1 MPRVLLVVVAFA
13 AATTALP
20 HRLRRAKPEKSAADD
35 HAPKPRTP
43 SLAALE
49 SFLGGTAAEPVSRT
63 LDGLDPEVALERASL
78 TGMAREVGIPSMM
91 PDWDTVDGEEFS
103 VLMEVG
109 RTFRSSRGELVGPD
123 VAQGKVACDKNRKWE
138 EKLREAELEA
148 EAYETAEGRPAYETL
163 GLPETATAA
172 EIKQK
177 YEELLRALPK
187 FKKMQEYKKAKDIA
201 LAVAQKREDAGLHE
215 DRCRSRGPGWASRC
229 CKKLGAGGHG
239 QVFSGQA
246 RIRVHEKS
254 KSIFSSAVTDT
265 DFTGSVVIKQSIDC
279 LGGSVSD
286 VTKEKNILRHLQ
298 KNRDEA
304 GGANLMNVYGFYTM
318 NPSGG
323 AEDDYAEWK
332 CDIIAEKV
340 PYEITWETAW
350 NPKAV
355 GQLLRQAL
363 LGLSFM
369 HNHHTAHLDLKPEN
383 MMSHT
388 DPRDWFNKEDHKLAA
403 GTIKLIDTGGGEENR
418 KKMHWFEGKFT
429 RETDVASPI
438 YFAPELKEFVTSSLP
453 LREREKVEIK
463 PYKADIWSMGIVAVA
478 LLCGKNMLIAPEDID
493 SQDAVADYI
502 DTISTAVNGWNTVD
516 YKDAREF
523 VNAALKYDPD
533 ERKTAAQLLKMR
545 FVAA

>member
-78 TGMAREVGIPSMM
+78 TGMARQGGRL

-123 VAQGKVACDKNRKWE
+123 VAQGKVACDTV
-138 EKLREAELEA
+138 ATA
-148 EAYETAEGRPAYETL
+148 AAAAAATAEGRPAFETL
-163 GLPETATAA
+163 GLPVTATSA
-172 EIKQK
+172 EIAEK
-177 YEELLRALPK
+177 YEELLPEFARTLPK
-187 FKKMQEYKKAKDIA
+187 YDEMQDFKEAKTIA
-201 LAVAQKREDAGLHE
+201 QAVWQTRKDAVT
-215 DRCRSRGPGWASRC
+215 
-229 CKKLGAGGHG
+229 CKKIGAGGSG
-239 QVFSGQA
+239 QVYSGQA
-246 RIRVHEKS
+246 RIRVHE

-265 DFTGSVVIKQSIDC
+265 DFTGSVVIKEPFCCRMPAPPFCYED
-279 LGGSVSD
+279 GKPSD
-286 VTKEKNILRHLQ
+286 VTKEQNILRHLQ
-298 KNRDEA
+298 KNRDEE

-323 AEDDYAEWK
+323 AEDEWK

-388 DPRDWFNKEDHKLAA
+388 DPRDWFDKEDHKLAA

-418 KKMHWFEGKFT
+418 KKVHWFDGKFT
-429 RETDVASPI
+429 RETDVASPL
-438 YFAPELKEFVTSSLP
+438 YFAPEVAK
-453 LREREKVEIK
+453 KDGQKIK
-463 PYKADIWSMGIVAVA
+463 PYKADIWSMGMVAVA
-478 LLCGKNMLIAPEDID
+478 LLCGKDNYDHETMKDIMMKD
-493 SQDAVADYI
+493 AAKDINSQDAVDDYI
-502 DTISTAVNGWNTVD
+502 HKIFPFTESVHWNTGK

-523 VNAALKYDPD
+523 VSAALKYDPD